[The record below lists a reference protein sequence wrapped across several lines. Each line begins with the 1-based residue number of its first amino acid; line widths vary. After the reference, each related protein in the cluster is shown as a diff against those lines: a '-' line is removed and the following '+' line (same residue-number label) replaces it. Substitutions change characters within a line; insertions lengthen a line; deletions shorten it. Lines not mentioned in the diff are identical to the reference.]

1 MIATASARKTCRVFS
16 AYVEETGEEYDMT
29 VATPPLLPSHPS
41 SLTGC
46 RHDTPL
52 CCAASTGMR
61 LALSLTSPT
70 LALASWSS
78 RVLTAL
84 WRALPGHQTATSL
97 PLLVRSPNQTRAP
110 VNHSHATVC
119 PTNHL
124 LPWGHSTRLV
134 NKLCDLPKGG
144 FSSSTSAGL

>member
-1 MIATASARKTCRVFS
+1 
-16 AYVEETGEEYDMT
+16 
-29 VATPPLLPSHPS
+29 
-41 SLTGC
+41 
-46 RHDTPL
+46 
-52 CCAASTGMR
+52 MR
-61 LALSLTSPT
+61 LALSLTSLT

-97 PLLVRSPNQTRAP
+97 PLLVRVCRGSPNQTAP
-110 VNHSHATVC
+110 VNDSHATVC

-124 LPWGHSTRLV
+124 LPWDNSTRLV

-144 FSSSTSAGL
+144 FSSSTSAGM